1 MILNDELL
9 REAKRRAA
17 DEGTTLKAVLEK
29 ALRAYLGPAAP
40 RKPYRLRWR
49 TEKGQLQPG
58 VPPIHDTA
66 ALLDF
71 MDGIE

>member
-29 ALRAYLGPAAP
+29 ALRAYLGTRKQ
-40 RKPYRLRWR
+40 RKPYRFRWR
-49 TEKGQLQPG
+49 TEKGSLRPG
-58 VPPIHDTA
+58 VRLDNNA

-71 MDGIE
+71 MDGLS